1 MLALLPSLVYA
12 DPLPFS
18 IDAFSNPIYALVT
31 VVSEAVAWII
41 GSEILLKL
49 LQRNT
54 HPSRKTVYLV
64 MLVAMIIS
72 FLIGLLLWSL
82 LVTKLL
88 L

>member
-1 MLALLPSLVYA
+1 MVYA
-12 DPLPFS
+12 DPLPIS
-18 IDAFSNPIYALVT
+18 IDAFSNPTYALILVF
-31 VVSEAVAWII
+31 SEAVALII

-54 HPSRKTVYLV
+54 HPSRKTAYPA
-64 MLVAMIIS
+64 MLVAIAVS
-72 FLIGLLLWSL
+72 FLVGVLLWSL